1 MARFIERLFASNVGS
16 VLPIAAAS
24 VPVIVALIGGGL
36 DINRVYKARNRL
48 QSASDAGTLA
58 GRRAVTTNG
67 YDAAA
72 RNQANAYFNTNFV
85 EGELGATGTT
95 FTTAS
100 TNGGNLISGTAATTV
115 QTAVMNLL
123 GVDTIPVS
131 VACSATMGV
140 GNSDITMV
148 LDTTGSMGNTLSG
161 TSQTRIQALRVAMKN
176 FYDTVATATQ
186 GSNARIRYSFVPY
199 SSSVNVGRLIY
210 NLNPA
215 YLADTWPIQTRE
227 PVFNTITEQVFTGWS
242 AAVNTSEQTYSTETI
257 GSTSQHSST
266 NYNSQATCNNARPA
280 DVAWANNGSATS
292 SSSTTTNGAG
302 QQVVTTTTTQPQRK
316 TTYVCQLQS
325 SNRWRV
331 FYYYTTRNFITRNY
345 ATSDPIYETRTRQ
358 EFSNWAYRQ
367 VSNVDTSVYKTFTAV
382 SKPNGSN
389 GTAASYTWGG
399 CIEERESDATS
410 SISYSSVTGMS
421 PSTALD
427 LDVDLVPDGNPET
440 KWGPMWP
447 ELAYYRT
454 TTVWGTTYLTDAV
467 QTSQGSKASSYC
479 PHQAQLLSTM
489 NQSAFYSYADA
500 LAAAGS
506 TYHDLGMLWGL
517 RLSSPQGPWAD
528 TVNIA
533 PTNGGKVS
541 RHIIFMTDGQMEPS
555 TTIQSSYG
563 IEWHDRRITDDGSS
577 NQAARHTLRFRALC
591 DNAKDK
597 GFRVWVIAFASS
609 LTSDL
614 TYCASS
620 NSSFL
625 ATNATQL
632 NSAFQE
638 IAKNVGELRVY
649 Q

>member
-48 QSASDAGTLA
+48 QSACDAGTLA

-331 FYYYTTRNFITRNY
+331 FCYYTTHNFITRNY

-358 EFSNWAYRQ
+358 EFSSWAYRQ